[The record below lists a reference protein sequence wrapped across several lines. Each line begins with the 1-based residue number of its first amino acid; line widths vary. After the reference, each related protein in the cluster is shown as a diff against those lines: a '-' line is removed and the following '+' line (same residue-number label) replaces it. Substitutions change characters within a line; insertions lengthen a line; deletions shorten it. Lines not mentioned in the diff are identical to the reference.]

1 MKNTMFVATC
11 FAVTL
16 AVAPACASKKFVR
29 TEVGQV
35 NDKVTT
41 MGKSLEDTQERVRV
55 AEQRIGE
62 VDSKAAAAGQTA
74 SQAQEAAKTAQT
86 TGTQAMDVGKQ
97 AAARAEAVEASTR
110 KLIFETV
117 LTDDQAKFRTG
128 VATLSDEAK
137 AALDQM
143 VAQVKEQKAA
153 IWVEIEGH
161 TDSAGPAAYNEQLGL
176 ARAEAVKRYLYEQHQ
191 VPLHKMNA
199 ISFGEEKPVMDNKT
213 RENRSQNRRVV
224 IKVLA

>member
-1 MKNTMFVATC
+1 MKKTLFVVSC
-11 FAVTL
+11 FAMTL
-16 AVAPACASKKFVR
+16 AVAPACATKKFVR

-41 MGKSLEDTQERVRV
+41 IGKSLEETQERVRA
-55 AEQRIGE
+55 AETRIGE
-62 VDSKAAAAGQTA
+62 VDTKAAAAGQSA
-74 SQAQEAAKTAQT
+74 MQAQEAAKTAQG
-86 TGTQAMDVGKQ
+86 TGNQAMEVGKT
-97 AAARAEAVEASTR
+97 AVAKAEAVEASTR

-117 LTDDQAKFRTG
+117 LTDDQAKFKSG
-128 VATLSDEAK
+128 IAKLSDEAK

-143 VAQVKEQKAA
+143 VAQVKSQKSA

-161 TDSAGPAAYNEQLGL
+161 TDAVGDAAYNEKLGL
-176 ARAEAVKRYLYEQHQ
+176 ARAEAVKRYLYEQHK

-199 ISFGEEKPVMDNKT
+199 ISFGEDHPVTDNKT
-213 RENRSQNRRVV
+213 RDSRSQNRRVV

>member
-1 MKNTMFVATC
+1 MKKTMFVVSC
-11 FAVTL
+11 LAVTL
-16 AVAPACASKKFVR
+16 AVAPACATKKFVR

-41 MGKSLEDTQERVRV
+41 MGKSLEETQERVRV

-62 VDSKAAAAGQTA
+62 VDTKAQAAGQSA
-74 SQAQEAAKTAQT
+74 QQANSAAQAAQT
-86 TGTQAMDVGKQ
+86 TGNQAMEVGKQ
-97 AAARAEAVEASTR
+97 ASARAEAVEAATR
-110 KLIFETV
+110 KLIFEAV
-117 LTDDQAKFRTG
+117 LTDDQAKFKFG
-128 VATLSDEAK
+128 DATLSDEAK

-143 VAQVKEQKAA
+143 VSQVKEQKTA

-161 TDSAGPAAYNEQLGL
+161 TDNVGDAAYNMQLGQ

-199 ISFGEEKPVMDNKT
+199 ISFGEEKPVEDNRT
-213 RENRSQNRRVV
+213 REHRSQNRRVV

>member
-1 MKNTMFVATC
+1 MKKTMFVVSC

-16 AVAPACASKKFVR
+16 AVAPACATKKFVR

-35 NDKVTT
+35 NEKVTT
-41 MGKSLEDTQERVRV
+41 LGKSLEETQERVRV
-55 AEQRIGE
+55 AEGRITE
-62 VDSKAAAAGQTA
+62 VDTKAAQAGQA
-74 SQAQEAAKTAQT
+74 AQVADKNAAVAQQ
-86 TGTQAMDVGKQ
+86 TGTQAMEVGKS
-97 AAARAEAVEASTR
+97 AVAKAEAVEASTR

-117 LTDDQAKFRTG
+117 LTDDQAKFKSG
-128 VATLSDEAK
+128 IAQLSDEAK
-137 AALDQM
+137 AALDAM
-143 VAQVKEQKAA
+143 VAQVKSQKSA

-161 TDSAGPAAYNEQLGL
+161 TDNVGEASFNERLGL

-199 ISFGEEKPVMDNKT
+199 ISFGEEKPVTDNKT
-213 RENRSQNRRVV
+213 RDNRSQNRRVV

>member
-1 MKNTMFVATC
+1 MKKTMFVVSC
-11 FAVTL
+11 FALTL
-16 AVAPACASKKFVR
+16 AVAPACATKKFVR

-41 MGKSLEDTQERVRV
+41 MGKSLEETQERVRV
-55 AEQRIGE
+55 AEGRITE
-62 VDSKAAAAGQTA
+62 VDGKAAAAGQA
-74 SQAQEAAKTAQT
+74 AQTAQQNAQAAQQ
-86 TGTQAMDVGKQ
+86 TGTQAMEVGKT
-97 AAARAEAVEASTR
+97 AAARAEAVEIASR

-117 LTDDQAKFRTG
+117 LSDDKARFARGKDD
-128 VATLSDEAK
+128 LSDETK
-137 AALDQM
+137 AAIDAM
-143 VAQVKEQKAA
+143 VAQLKSQKAN
-153 IWVEIEGH
+153 IYVEIEGH
-161 TDSAGPAAYNEQLGL
+161 TDNTGDAAYNQTLGL

-213 RENRSQNRRVV
+213 RANREQNRRVV

>member
-1 MKNTMFVATC
+1 MKKTMFVMSC

-16 AVAPACASKKFVR
+16 AVAPACATKKFVR

-41 MGKSLEDTQERVRV
+41 MGKSLEETQERVRV

-62 VDSKAAAAGQTA
+62 VDTKAQAAGQSA
-74 SQAQEAAKTAQT
+74 QQANSAAQAAQS
-86 TGTQAMDVGKQ
+86 TGNQAMVVGKE
-97 AAARAEAVEASTR
+97 AVAKAEAVEATTR

-117 LTDDQAKFRTG
+117 LTDDQAKFKSGDAR
-128 VATLSDEAK
+128 LSDEAK

-143 VAQVKEQKAA
+143 VAQVKSQKAA

-161 TDSAGPAAYNEQLGL
+161 TDNVGEAAFNMQLGL

-199 ISFGEEKPVMDNKT
+199 ISFGEEKPVQDNKT
-213 RENRSQNRRVV
+213 RANRSQNRRVV